1 MKFALFLVLLL
12 NVFDAVLTSFVVS
25 NAIAIEMNPLMGAVL
40 ELGIAPFIFIK
51 LGIIVLSLMVLWR
64 YRHIKLAR
72 VGTSICL
79 FVYLMLACYF
89 SYALLG
95 CGT

>member
-1 MKFALFLVLLL
+1 MKFALFLVLIL
-12 NVFDAVLTSFVVS
+12 NIFEAVLTSFVVS
-25 NAIAIEMNPLMGAVL
+25 NALAIEMNPLMGAVL

-51 LGIIVLSLMVLWR
+51 LGIIVLSLSVLWK
-64 YRHIKLAR
+64 YRHIKLAQ
-72 VGTSICL
+72 VGTNICL

-89 SYALLG
+89 GYALLG